1 MAVPALGIHRTQA
14 VQDSASGVLE
24 IRESLDGLS
33 RLPAASDRF
42 TLHGGGLVAIT
53 HDLSDSLG
61 WIGRDPGAIRM
72 NSTSVSNLAVAR
84 SFVVTWGREVV
95 NQRKASE

>member
-1 MAVPALGIHRTQA
+1 MYGTVERNPVERQPRLGTIPFHELVVFVAVPALSIHRTQA

-33 RLPAASDRF
+33 RLPAAFDRF

-61 WIGRDPGAIRM
+61 PDRP
-72 NSTSVSNLAVAR
+72 
-84 SFVVTWGREVV
+84 
-95 NQRKASE
+95 